1 MKTSA
6 GVLPFRRQSG
16 LEVLIAHPG
25 GPFFARKEEG
35 AWSIVKGEVD
45 AGETTRD
52 AAIREFAE
60 ETGWVLPADAGLVD
74 LGSVTL
80 KSRKVVWCWAVEA
93 DFDPTVLQPGLFE
106 MILRGRPQTFP
117 EIDRVEWVSPDRAK
131 KLLNVAQADFIDRL
145 MATSG
150 L

>member
-6 GVLPFRRQSG
+6 GVLPFRRLSG

-25 GPFFARKEEG
+25 GPFWARKDEG

-45 AGETTRD
+45 VGETPRD

-60 ETGWVLPADAGLVD
+60 ETGWVLSSDAHLVD
-74 LGSVTL
+74 LGAVTL
-80 KSRKVVWCWAVEA
+80 KSRKLVWCWAVEA

-106 MILRGRPQTFP
+106 MVVRGRSQTFP
-117 EIDRVEWVSPDRAK
+117 EIDRVEWVAPDRAK
-131 KLLNVAQADFIDRL
+131 RLLNVAQAEFIDRL
-145 MATSG
+145 VATTG
-150 L
+150 R